1 MYFGW
6 ERGFSFIFS
15 LHEVKISWNLDTI
28 LLFGGRYG
36 YLLCQGRPWVLAPAQ
51 SGCTCCGTEECCWPQ
66 GGGVPLNIWRS
77 KWGINE
83 YIILIS
89 DHHSIKSFFLWDFL
103 SLILIIHYV
112 MAISSNYE
120 ICSLFQFN
128 FFLRGRGEQKQQ
140 NCLINVLLLILCSSS
155 TVLVILFH
163 FKHFKMLAIDLKL
176 QQCLKRSDKCH
187 TLHFSSWF
195 LLWFS
200 IYISIRHLQKI
211 LQSL

>member
-1 MYFGW
+1 MNTFNY
-6 ERGFSFIFS
+6 SNS
-15 LHEVKISWNLDTI
+15 N
-28 LLFGGRYG
+28 
-36 YLLCQGRPWVLAPAQ
+36 
-51 SGCTCCGTEECCWPQ
+51 
-66 GGGVPLNIWRS
+66 
-77 KWGINE
+77 
-83 YIILIS
+83 
-89 DHHSIKSFFLWDFL
+89 HHSIKSFIETFF

-128 FFLRGRGEQKQQ
+128 FFFEEGGRGEQKQQ

-187 TLHFSSWF
+187 TLHFSSSF

-200 IYISIRHLQKI
+200 IYISIRHLQKT